1 MNPTQKADETIARL
15 APLTDEQKAF
25 VYEHERRHSEIRLRN
40 RETDFLIN
48 SKLEERKPSLTDG
61 DHEIEDE

>member
-1 MNPTQKADETIARL
+1 MDTVIPPWQKKANETIARL

-40 RETDFLIN
+40 RETDFLVN
-48 SKLEERKPSLTDG
+48 SKLKDTE
-61 DHEIEDE
+61 